1 MTMQVLQTR
10 AGCKQ
15 KPHSEMGGVIGILIT
30 ENQLQQLTYHLKH
43 IFYYNKIMEEMYC
56 HSVTDELP

>member
-1 MTMQVLQTR
+1 MQVLLKR
-10 AGCKQ
+10 AGFKR
-15 KPHSEMGGVIGILIT
+15 KLHSEMGGVIGIFIT

-43 IFYYNKIMEEMYC
+43 ISYYNKTREEMHC